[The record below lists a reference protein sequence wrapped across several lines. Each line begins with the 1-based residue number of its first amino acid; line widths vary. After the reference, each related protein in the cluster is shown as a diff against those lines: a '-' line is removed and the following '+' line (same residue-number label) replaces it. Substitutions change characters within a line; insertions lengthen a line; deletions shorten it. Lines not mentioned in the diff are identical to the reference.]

1 MYYGECVTS
10 RMELPW
16 EGEQAGP
23 VAARIAARAAQRI
36 AEGALPAGEVLTE
49 AMLAEGASASRTPA
63 REAMLQLEAWGLVR
77 LMPKKGALVTTV
89 SPRER
94 RDLLD
99 VRTTWEIRSV
109 QVIEDRPESRQTLVD
124 ELHAMITSQQAAL
137 DARDRLGFASYDFAF
152 HRRIIEAG
160 HNGVVNTLMDQL
172 GPQFA
177 RLTYMAIAADLH
189 AAAVF
194 RDEHERL
201 IGFIATG
208 DAAGFADT
216 VRSHVTAG
224 HFPTSD

>member
-1 MYYGECVTS
+1 MTS

-36 AEGALPAGEVLTE
+36 AEGALPPGEVLTE
-49 AMLAEGASASRTPA
+49 AILAEGASASRTPA

-77 LMPKKGALVTTV
+77 LMPKKGALITTV
-89 SPRER
+89 SPAER

-109 QVIEDRPESRQTLVD
+109 QVINEQPESRQTLVD
-124 ELHAMITSQQAAL
+124 ALHAMITSQQAAL
-137 DARDRLGFASYDFAF
+137 DEGDQLGFASHDFAF

-160 HNGVVNTLMDQL
+160 QNGVVNTLMDQL
-172 GPQFA
+172 GPRFA
-177 RLTYMAIAADLH
+177 RLTYMAIDGNLR

-201 IGFIATG
+201 VEFIAAG
-208 DAAGFADT
+208 DAAGFAAA
-216 VRSHVTAG
+216 VRAHVTAG
-224 HFPTSD
+224 HFPSSAW